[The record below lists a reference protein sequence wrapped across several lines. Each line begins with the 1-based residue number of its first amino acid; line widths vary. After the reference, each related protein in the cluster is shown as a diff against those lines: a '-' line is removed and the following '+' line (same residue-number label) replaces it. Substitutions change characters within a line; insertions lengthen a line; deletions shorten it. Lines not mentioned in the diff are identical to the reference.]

1 MSEEKKSGGGNKKTL
16 MIVVIAV
23 VLTAA
28 LAGGGAWFFMQK
40 SAAAAAKA
48 AKKGGEHAASEG
60 EADAHGEDAAHEPDA
75 EGGAE
80 DAAHA
85 APPVFQPLE
94 PIVVNLAGG
103 SEAIMRVAITVQ
115 LKTEK
120 DKEKLTA
127 YTPKIQGDLMLL
139 FSGKTQEE
147 LLTVEGKLK
156 LIEETKETINTALG
170 AKNPKKGSI
179 KEVSFT
185 EMIIQ

>member
-16 MIVVIAV
+16 MIIVIAV
-23 VLTAA
+23 VVTAA
-28 LAGGGAWFFMQK
+28 LAGGGAWFFVNK
-40 SAAAAAKA
+40 SAAAKS
-48 AKKGGEHAASEG
+48 AKKGGEHAASESD
-60 EADAHGEDAAHEPDA
+60 ASAHGADSEEPAAEETH
-75 EGGAE
+75 G
-80 DAAHA
+80 
-85 APPVFQPLE
+85 APPIFQPLE

-103 SEAIMRVAITVQ
+103 AGSEAVMRVAITVQ
-115 LKTEK
+115 LKGEK

-147 LLTVEGKLK
+147 LLTPEGKLK
-156 LIEETKETINTALG
+156 LIEETKETINKALG
-170 AKNPKKGSI
+170 AKDPKKGSV